1 VPLHFTA
8 FHPDWKMRDKRA
20 TPPETL
26 LRARRIAREAGLR
39 HVYTGNVHHEPT
51 QTTHC
56 HACEARLIGRD
67 WYKITHW
74 ALTDDGRCPDCG
86 TALAGRFDGPVGNWG
101 RRRSPMRVGLS
112 A

>member
-1 VPLHFTA
+1 MPLHFTA
-8 FHPDWKMRDKRA
+8 FHPDWKMLDKHP

-26 LRARRIAREAGLR
+26 LQARRIARQAGLR
-39 HVYTGNVHHEPT
+39 HVYTGNVHHEAT
-51 QTTHC
+51 QTTYC

-67 WYKITHW
+67 WYEITHW

-86 TALAGRFDGPVGNWG
+86 TPCPGRFDGPVGQWG
-101 RRRSPMRVGLS
+101 RRRTPMRVGVG